1 MSNKMINIKNEY
13 EKNGFF
19 IIKNI
24 INKDQIVELKKF
36 ITNLEPKLIVPYS
49 NEPWGYGNCLE
60 IDEFKVITENSKIL
74 NAVNKILC
82 DDFEFN
88 HLMVNR
94 KPPWIGPEVEYHQEV
109 FNSKT
114 FAPGATVDELK
125 KKWCQIY
132 IPLDSETSGNGGLRV
147 VTNSHSLGMLESEDI
162 INQNYSHKRR
172 VPVSV
177 LSKITNSNECKLLDL
192 ELQAGDC
199 VFFSPLLI
207 HGSPSNGTES
217 ERISLV
223 LQSKVKYF
231 EPNNKIFEDEVLY
244 RNSFITE
251 LLSDKINEINKG
263 DRYSDF
269 KLNK

>member
-1 MSNKMINIKNEY
+1 MINIKNEY
-13 EKNGFF
+13 EKNGYF

-24 INKDQIVELKKF
+24 INKVEIIKLKK
-36 ITNLEPKLIVPYS
+36 IISTLQPRLMVPYS
-49 NEPWGYGNCLE
+49 HEAWGYGNCLYADGFE
-60 IDEFKVITENSKIL
+60 VISKNNKIL
-74 NAVNKILC
+74 NAVNRILC

-94 KPPWIGPEVEYHQEV
+94 KPPWIGPEVEYHQEI

-114 FAPGATVDELK
+114 FAPGASVDELK

-132 IPLDSETSGNGGLRV
+132 IPLDSETSSNGGLRV
-147 VTNSHSLGMLESEDI
+147 VTNSHSLGMLESENI

-177 LSKITNSNECKLLDL
+177 LNKITNSNECNLLDL
-192 ELQAGDC
+192 DLQAGDC

-207 HGSPSNGTES
+207 HGSPSNGTGS

-223 LQSKVKYF
+223 LQSKIKYF
-231 EPNNKIFEDEVLY
+231 KPNNKIFENEVLY
-244 RNSFITE
+244 RNSFLTQ
-251 LLSDKINEINKG
+251 LLSEKIDEINRGNK
-263 DRYSDF
+263 YSDF
-269 KLNK
+269 KLTKK

>member
-1 MSNKMINIKNEY
+1 
-13 EKNGFF
+13 
-19 IIKNI
+19 
-24 INKDQIVELKKF
+24 
-36 ITNLEPKLIVPYS
+36 
-49 NEPWGYGNCLE
+49 
-60 IDEFKVITENSKIL
+60 
-74 NAVNKILC
+74 
-82 DDFEFN
+82 
-88 HLMVNR
+88 
-94 KPPWIGPEVEYHQEV
+94 
-109 FNSKT
+109 
-114 FAPGATVDELK
+114 
-125 KKWCQIY
+125 
-132 IPLDSETSGNGGLRV
+132 
-147 VTNSHSLGMLESEDI
+147 MLESEDI

-177 LSKITNSNECKLLDL
+177 LSKITNTNECKLLDL